1 MAAIRQSVLA
11 VICLALLDVVTVA
24 ADPPRP
30 PQPPLTNAALA
41 EWNDEQNAIYELQDN
56 EFLHEA
62 AAREFGAKVAAW
74 QGADALLNM
83 QVAQV
88 TKEAVICNPLI
99 AGRMTIRNEQEPAA
113 AVQERGLNSIALRI
127 GDVVPLEVARGL
139 RARDTLVVRGDV
151 ATVNGQSGRIAE
163 LAIGKAQA
171 IAVVSRSYASD
182 GSETQFARASRN
194 NEHLIPTPRYPAD
207 ALAAGVDGRAVV
219 HVANEKLTLASS
231 AGNSLLDAAAMQA
244 MQRHGSRSWQQFPGE
259 HQFTFRILGR

>member
-1 MAAIRQSVLA
+1 MAAIRESVLA
-11 VICLALLDVVTVA
+11 AICLTLLNVVA
-24 ADPPRP
+24 AAAEPPRP

-41 EWNDEQNAIYELQDN
+41 EWNDEQSAIHDLQDN
-56 EFLHEA
+56 DFLHEA
-62 AAREFGAKVAAW
+62 AVADFSAKVAAW

-83 QVAQV
+83 QVARV

-113 AVQERGLNSIALRI
+113 AVQERGLNNIALRV

-139 RARDTLVVRGDV
+139 RAHDTLVVRGGV
-151 ATVNGQSGRIAE
+151 ASVNGQLGLVGD
-163 LAIGKAQA
+163 LAIAKAQA

-182 GSETQFARASRN
+182 ASETQYARDSRN
-194 NEHLIPTPRYPAD
+194 RAELMPTPRYPAG
-207 ALAAGVDGRAVV
+207 ALAAGADGRAVFQ
-219 HVANEKLTLASS
+219 VADAKLTLTSS
-231 AGNSLLDAAAMQA
+231 AGNSLLDDAAMQA